1 LTVKKIN
8 MATSSKSKY
17 STYAGLDTAPPVN
30 WGSVANTI
38 SKQIG
43 AFTEKRKLDQQAV
56 EDATQSA
63 IEKLNELPDVNSQD
77 LDTALLDSAKSQQEQ
92 LMMNMGLVR
101 KGVIKMHDYKMRMN
115 SMKNGYTN
123 FKNITKVYD
132 GWYTAAKDRV
142 KNKTA
147 TEADIAFMERI
158 ESFGN
163 LQNKKFMTNPA
174 NGQLQVVTM
183 GYNEKT
189 KKYDIM
195 PDPGKEPNSFQN
207 PGVIL
212 DMMKYDGG
220 IKVDLDAATSEVT
233 DKLGVI
239 IRSSINPDTGEKY
252 TMEDFRQIFKS
263 PERIKAM
270 GISENITT
278 FDQWL
283 DSQAD
288 ALTGDDAAMAQILA
302 TQAGY
307 QYTDPKAPNYIE
319 LKGTGNSVVFGKD
332 GKGLS
337 EANRKKA
344 RDIVKNMISQKI
356 DSKQDA
362 QKGFNPDS
370 QKNREDNIK
379 KGGNIIENLDAV
391 YSGDQA
397 QVDGALDALYASSGF
412 RYDSFEDKGDYF
424 DVVYF
429 DGDERK
435 QQRLSKGKN
444 KEDFLNTGYAF
455 FQTDKSGAEYKDAR
469 DKANVSDRN
478 QSDYAMNDLGKK
490 KEFKTN
496 AAGEFVDKDGNP
508 TTRRSQFVEAER
520 SEKVDKNNNPLPWD
534 GTYKNEIDGNEF
546 TSKEYKI
553 NKKRSTPT
561 QQKREAREGIT
572 SDSTIGTGKDAVA
585 VNSYYKDTVDDIGKN
600 SNFWGGSGDGND
612 KQMENLEGGI
622 RTAINKAGE
631 ARGVSDA
638 SKNITFSKS
647 GKIITLTVNGEKITI
662 KSTNDGTLMS
672 KVNKAVDKALRIVLP
687 AQESGYGN
695 GKYD

>member
-1 LTVKKIN
+1 
-8 MATSSKSKY
+8 MATSNKSKY

-38 SKQIG
+38 SRQIG
-43 AFTEKRKLDQQAV
+43 LFNEKRKADQQAV

-77 LDTALLDSAKSQQEQ
+77 LDTALLESAKSQQEQ

-163 LQNKKFMTNPA
+163 LKDKKFMTKPA

-252 TMEDFRQIFKS
+252 SMEDFRQIFKS
-263 PERIKAM
+263 PERLKAM
-270 GISENITT
+270 GISGNITT

-283 DSQAD
+283 DSQAA
-288 ALTGDDAAMAQILA
+288 ALTGDDAAIAQILA

-307 QYTDPKAPNYIE
+307 QYKDKNAPKYID
-319 LKGTGNSVVFGKD
+319 LTGTGNSVEFTFN
-332 GKGLS
+332 KGDK
-337 EANRKKA
+337 EKA
-344 RDIVKNMISQKI
+344 IDIVKNMISQKI

-362 QKGFNPDS
+362 QKGFSPDV
-370 QKNREDNIK
+370 KNKRDDKIK
-379 KGGNIIENLDAV
+379 KGGTIIENLDAV

-412 RYDSFEDKGDYF
+412 RYDSFSDEGDYF

-429 DGDERK
+429 DKNGDRK

-455 FQTDKSGAEYKDAR
+455 FQTDDSGADYKDAR
-469 DKANVSDRN
+469 GMANISGRN
-478 QSDYAMNDLGKK
+478 QSDFAMNEVGKRMK
-490 KEFKTN
+490 FKMN
-496 AAGEFVDKDGNP
+496 KDGEFVDKNDKP
-508 TTRRSQFVEAER
+508 TTRRSQMVEANRTPE
-520 SEKVDKNNNPLPWD
+520 VDGKWD
-534 GTYKNEIDGNEF
+534 GTYVGDDYQKDKG
-546 TSKEYKI
+546 EYKI
-553 NKKRSTPT
+553 NKKRSTPS
-561 QQKREAREGIT
+561 QQKREAREAIN
-572 SDSTIGTGKDAVA
+572 SDSTIGEGKGAVP
-585 VNSYYKDTVDDIGKN
+585 VNSFYKTIVEDINENN
-600 SNFWGGSGDGND
+600 SFWSGDGTD
-612 KQMENLEGGI
+612 EQLEQLEGGI
-622 RTAINKAGE
+622 RSALNKAGE
-631 ARGVSDA
+631 DRGQSDA
-638 SKNITFSKS
+638 AKNVTFTRS
-647 GKIITLTVNGEKITI
+647 GQILVINVNGKKFTI

-672 KVNKAVDKALRIVLP
+672 KVNKAVDETLKEILP
-687 AQESGYGN
+687 AQAAGYGG